1 MTTAVEM
8 ARWFVIALLSVILV
22 IASISDIRDRRI
34 PNWTVLAVAALF
46 LPWIFVGREVSILG
60 SLAGASI
67 VFVIGLGL
75 YILRVVGAGDF
86 KLVTATSLFVGLG
99 QLFPFLLLVAL
110 AGGVIAVMSLASR
123 PVHALVMFQMRGKGD
138 FGRGVPYGVAIAIAT
153 IALLSW
159 PSLARWLAD
168 RPGWLAW
175 KKDPPGLCMRACQA
189 GYRGPCLP
197 LS

>member
-1 MTTAVEM
+1 MPTAIEM
-8 ARWFVIALLSVILV
+8 ARWFVIALLSVVLV

-34 PNWTVLAVAALF
+34 PNWTVLAAAALF
-46 LPWIFVGREVSILG
+46 FPWIFVGREVSILG
-60 SLAGASI
+60 SLAGAAV
-67 VFVIGLGL
+67 VFMIGLAL
-75 YILRVVGAGDF
+75 YILRVVGAGDS
-86 KLVTATSLFVGLG
+86 KLVTAVSLFIGFG

-159 PSLARWLAD
+159 PSLAHML
-168 RPGWLAW
+168 G
-175 KKDPPGLCMRACQA
+175 
-189 GYRGPCLP
+189 
-197 LS
+197 

>member
-1 MTTAVEM
+1 MTTAVEL
-8 ARWFVIALLSVILV
+8 ARWSVIALLSAVLV

-34 PNWTVLAVAALF
+34 PNWTVLAAAALF
-46 LPWIFVGREVSILG
+46 VPWIFVGGEVSILG

-67 VFVIGLGL
+67 VFTMGLVL
-75 YILRVVGAGDF
+75 YALRVVGAGDS
-86 KLVTATSLFVGLG
+86 KLATATSLFVGLG

-153 IALLSW
+153 IALLWW
-159 PSLARWLAD
+159 PSLARML
-168 RPGWLAW
+168 G
-175 KKDPPGLCMRACQA
+175 
-189 GYRGPCLP
+189 
-197 LS
+197 